1 MKIAYAFRRTTV
13 YPYTVGSYGP
23 AGWGLPDEPGLTT
36 FLKKIN
42 EIGFDGIE
50 LGFEAFGGYGA
61 AESSVKELQ
70 KRLEDSGAPCVAIR
84 AGGVLSTPVVGE
96 QNRDRLFKSIEIAGW
111 LGIEIVNSA
120 LSGPSRNKT
129 LGDNTPGK
137 PVQQG
142 SSQLASYQ
150 DFERTASILH
160 EAGERAGSAG
170 LEVTV
175 EVHQHSIAD
184 TSTSTLKLLEMAN
197 SDHVFANP
205 DLGNILWHYD
215 EPEESSEDAIVALAP
230 HSKYWHCKSLQ
241 RVHVPELDRA
251 YFIRVPIPDGDI
263 DYRFAINA
271 MIDAGYEGYFAL
283 EGTNTGDHI
292 SKDARSVQYVRKIVA
307 EIGQGKPIL

>member
-13 YPYTVGSYGP
+13 YPYTAGSYGP

-50 LGFEAFGGYGA
+50 LGFEVFGGYGA
-61 AESSVKELQ
+61 TESSAKELQ
-70 KRLEDSGAPCVAIR
+70 KRLLDSGAPCVAIR
-84 AGGVLSTPVVGE
+84 AGGVLCTPVVGE

-111 LGIEIVNSA
+111 LGIDIVNSA
-120 LSGPSRNKT
+120 LSGPPRNKT

-137 PVQQG
+137 PIQQG

-175 EVHQHSIAD
+175 EVHQLSIAD

-230 HSKYWHCKSLQ
+230 HSKYWHCKTLQ

-271 MIDAGYEGYFAL
+271 MIEAGYEGYFAL

-307 EIGQGKPIL
+307 EIEKGKSIF